1 MTKKIGAPKKDVTLS
16 VKERVRLCR
25 ERKRNAIHQPP
36 VEPPEPKP
44 PKAVKTRRQR
54 SDSVSAAVQSM
65 ESATKKQHM
74 PPMHMRLP
82 DGAMDYWFGIMETRS
97 LDDWTAPELVI
108 AANLCKLNVLLEHE
122 EMELEAEGNILT
134 DYNGKPM
141 MNPRA
146 IFVERLHARKLA
158 TMRSLRMGGKA
169 AGDARDL
176 VGGRVVEGKAR
187 SVGEMV
193 DESDGLLA

>member
-1 MTKKIGAPKKDVTLS
+1 MTKKIGAPKKDVTLT

-25 ERKRNAIHQPP
+25 ERKRNGIQTA
-36 VEPPEPKP
+36 VEPPAPKP
-44 PKAVKTRRQR
+44 PKAVKTRKQR
-54 SDSVSAAVQSM
+54 SDSVTAAVLSF
-65 ESATKKQHM
+65 ETATKKQHM

-122 EMELEAEGNILT
+122 EMELEAEGSILM

-146 IFVERLHARKLA
+146 TFVEKLHARKLA
-158 TMRSLRMGGKA
+158 TMRSLRMGGQS
-169 AGDARDL
+169 AGTARDL
-176 VGGRVVEGKAR
+176 AGGRVIDGKVR
-187 SVGEMV
+187 EVNNMV